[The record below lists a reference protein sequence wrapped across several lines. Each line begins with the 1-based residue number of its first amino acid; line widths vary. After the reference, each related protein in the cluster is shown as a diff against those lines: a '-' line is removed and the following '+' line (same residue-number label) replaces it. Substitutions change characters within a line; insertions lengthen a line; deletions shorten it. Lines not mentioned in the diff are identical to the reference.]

1 MSTENNAIVG
11 SYLAKGT
18 IGNAGIPGAP
28 IVHFALVV
36 TPGTHKVTGNVHV
49 TQAVLNG
56 NYSGQVH
63 GTIYATGLGQVT
75 QVVALTGMIANDGT
89 MPIEMSFEAQLAI
102 NGDWKGT
109 GGFSYSNTHVEDV
122 PVALLV
128 Q

>member
-18 IGNAGIPGAP
+18 IGNVGMPGAP

-36 TPGTHKVTGNVHV
+36 TPGTHKVTGNVNV

-63 GTIYATGLGQVT
+63 GTIFATGLGEVT
-75 QVVALTGMIANDGT
+75 QVVALTGMVSGGGT
-89 MPIEMSFEAQLAI
+89 MPIEIPFEANLSI
-102 NGDWKGT
+102 NGEWKGT
-109 GGFSYSNTHVEDV
+109 GGFSYSNTHVESV

-128 Q
+128 L